1 MIRIERGLLMN
12 AKTLALLAALA
23 LPALAEES
31 RSVGTA
37 LGKYDAERQAAS
49 LLPVDARLAM
59 WIWSDKYVYQQG
71 EQLTLRWTVKPNN
84 DRYPYTIVAYRQN
97 NQNGRKFYV
106 PAGNETP
113 TDIFGNTVSQGF
125 QPTVLAAA
133 EKRILLGAGGLLGGA
148 VTIPAE
154 FGMHTIVVELRDYTG
169 TRIIQ
174 SRYMKIGVVEQIED
188 LRGVIDSA
196 RTLTNNRAYR
206 VNGVVTV
213 RNVTLTIQPGTFIIG
228 APGSQP
234 PSLLLITRSARLVAN
249 GTRSRPIVMTSS
261 RPFGERQRGD
271 WGGLIVLGRA
281 PVNTGANTGG
291 GTNNAGEFFIEG
303 LPRSEDTIYGGNDPT
318 HDCGSLR
325 YVRVEYAGS
334 IFSPNNEANS
344 FTWGGCGNRTVSEYL
359 QAIYGL
365 DDSFEWFGGTNDGK
379 YLIGGLGADDFLD
392 FQLGWTGRVQF
403 GIFYQ
408 SPNDRGNRCVE
419 GDNSEFNQAAEPYSN
434 PVIYNITCVGSGQPG
449 FDEGNSPGL
458 FLRRGS
464 RGSINNAISTNFWSA
479 GAFVDGTATQAQID
493 NGQLSMNGVLLW
505 DNNLGST
512 PPGANT
518 LAGQVDA
525 ALLTFAQGTRGNGR
539 NFLVQNPRYAR
550 AFEYSDPDWRGLFG
564 SPIFRAG
571 WVSPPNDGFF
581 DQSARFIGG
590 VGDDAWWEEWTSFL
604 QESDIRP

>member
-1 MIRIERGLLMN
+1 MNLSERGLLMT
-12 AKTLALLAALA
+12 AKALTLLTALA
-23 LPALAEES
+23 LPGLAAES
-31 RSVGTA
+31 KGLGTA

-49 LLPVDARLAM
+49 LLPVDPRLSM
-59 WIWSDKYVYQQG
+59 WIWSDKYVYLQG

-84 DRYPYTIVAYRQN
+84 DRYPYTVVAYRQN

-113 TDIFGNTVSQGF
+113 TDIFGNTVDQGF

-133 EKRILLGAGGLLGGA
+133 EKRVLLGAGGLLGGA

-154 FGMHTIVVELRDYTG
+154 FGMHTIVIELRDYTG

-206 VNGVVTV
+206 LNGVVTV
-213 RNVTLTIQPGTFIIG
+213 RNSTLTIDPGTFVIG

-234 PSLLLITRSARLVAN
+234 PSLLLVARSARLVAN
-249 GTRSRPIVMTSS
+249 GTKSRPVVMTSS

-271 WGGLIVLGRA
+271 WGGVLILGRA
-281 PVNTGANTGG
+281 PINVGANVGG

-303 LPRSEDTIYGGNDPT
+303 LPRSEDTVYGGNDPT

-325 YVRVEYAGS
+325 YVRIEYAGS

-344 FTWGGCGNRTVSEYL
+344 FTWGGCGSRTVSEYL

-365 DDSFEWFGGTNDGK
+365 DDSFEWFGGSNNAR
-379 YLIGGLGADDFLD
+379 YLIGGLGADDYVD
-392 FQLGWTGRVQF
+392 FQLGYTGKIQF
-403 GIFYQ
+403 GLFYQ
-408 SPNDRGNRCVE
+408 SPNDRGNRGIE
-419 GDNSEFNQAAEPYSN
+419 GDNSEYNQAAEPFSN
-434 PVIYNITCVGSGQPG
+434 PTMFNLTFVGSGQPG
-449 FDEGNSPGL
+449 FDEGNAPAI

-464 RGSINNAISTNFWSA
+464 RGSFNNIIGTNFSSSGLVVA
-479 GAFVDGTATQAQID
+479 DAATQAEVEGGRI
-493 NGQLSMNGVLLW
+493 SMNGILLW
-505 DNNLGST
+505 NNNLGLN

-518 LAGQVDA
+518 LAVQVDPA
-525 ALLTFAQGTRGNGR
+525 ILTFAQGTRGNGR
-539 NFLVQNPRYAR
+539 NFLVADPRLTR
-550 AFEYSDPDWRGLFG
+550 PFEYSDPDWRGLFG

-581 DQSARFIGG
+581 DQTARFIGG
-590 VGDDAWWEEWTSFL
+590 VGEDDWWEEWTSFL
-604 QESDIRP
+604 QDPDIRP